1 MFLHFLLIYFTMF
14 MAIFTIGAL
23 QYGYPQIAS
32 FFIFFYF
39 FQVFILFWEK
49 EQIKKRKIIKNK
61 NNLHQ

>member
-1 MFLHFLLIYFTMF
+1 MF